1 MSRSER
7 HQLAIKLTTQ
17 EYAALA
23 ADGERYGVPPTT
35 MALCHILAGMQGFR
49 HVVPDL
55 TEPASRATYA
65 LKAAADAL
73 RKAGAVDAADD
84 ADAAGQELSDVVRG
98 IPNRNVLI
106 VAPGWRLDAY
116 RHRIDWKSGEPALEP
131 GFRTVRTSEIHGTM
145 SIQPRTRSFLR
156 MSNQSDSTSKQPA
169 EPKPA
174 AQPRLPKPT
183 TSDPGVSVRTKVEH
197 GLGRQRPAEE

>member
-1 MSRSER
+1 MGFLGGIPLWYLRGMSRSER

-106 VAPGWRLDAY
+106 VAPGVAAGRLQAPDRLEVWRA
-116 RHRIDWKSGEPALEP
+116 GP
-131 GFRTVRTSEIHGTM
+131 
-145 SIQPRTRSFLR
+145 
-156 MSNQSDSTSKQPA
+156 
-169 EPKPA
+169 
-174 AQPRLPKPT
+174 
-183 TSDPGVSVRTKVEH
+183 
-197 GLGRQRPAEE
+197 